1 MGTFGDVPI
10 IMNIAFFG
18 NPEIVT
24 QIGFARNCQV
34 VGGDIAFINHGLI
47 IGVTTNSHAV
57 IHLNGVQ
64 LSQVL
69 SQLNTQAALTI
80 FNDSN
85 VAFAQIAA
93 GATLNSQCLAEL
105 TMDILTII
113 TLEVHAEVLQALHG
127 ICDILVGFVAIML
140 KLIIWIGK
148 SAVRVDFCITTKLL
162 SSVTRQ
168 VL

>member
-1 MGTFGDVPI
+1 
-10 IMNIAFFG
+10 
-18 NPEIVT
+18 
-24 QIGFARNCQV
+24 
-34 VGGDIAFINHGLI
+34 
-47 IGVTTNSHAV
+47 V
-57 IHLNGVQ
+57 IYFNGVQ

-127 ICDILVGFVAIML
+127 ICDILVGVITIML
-140 KLIIWIGK
+140 KLIIWSGEC
-148 SAVRVDFCITTKLL
+148 AVIIYRGITTKLCG
-162 SSVTRQ
+162 SIFCQ
-168 VL
+168 VLQIIICCPQLRTVNGIRAIFRHHTRSHINDLTLITLGAHRNYWGVAIFS